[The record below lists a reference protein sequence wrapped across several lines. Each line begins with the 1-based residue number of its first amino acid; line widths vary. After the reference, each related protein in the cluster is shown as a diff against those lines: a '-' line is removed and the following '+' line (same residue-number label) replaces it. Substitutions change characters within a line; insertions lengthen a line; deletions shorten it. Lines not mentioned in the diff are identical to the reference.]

1 MQKGISLPAGSDQS
15 FAVAL
20 DLRGASSKVF
30 MNKPKIKGGI
40 ALTGNIGQRVQPAR
54 RKSTWKSIRRFWP
67 IYLMML
73 PGLAY
78 LFINNY
84 MPLPGVVVAFKQY
97 NARLGIFG
105 SNWIGFRNFEYLFKT
120 TDAWVIT
127 RNTILYNL
135 AFIILNTILA
145 VLIAVLLSELSGRRK
160 KIYQSVIL
168 LPNLISTVIISYL
181 VFAFLS
187 AGNGFVNNSILPI
200 FGRPPISWYSEPG
213 RWPFIIIFVNAW
225 RSVGYICII
234 YLATLM
240 GFDRAYYESA
250 LIDGAGKIKQF
261 WYITLPLLKPT
272 MVMLTL
278 IAIGRIFYSDF
289 GLFYQ
294 VPMNQGALYA
304 TTNTI
309 DTYVY
314 RGLLQLGNISM
325 SAAAGLYQ
333 SAVGFVLVLGAN
345 MLVRVID
352 RESALI

>member
-1 MQKGISLPAGSDQS
+1 L
-15 FAVAL
+15 
-20 DLRGASSKVF
+20 
-30 MNKPKIKGGI
+30 
-40 ALTGNIGQRVQPAR
+40 QPAKR
-54 RKSTWKSIRRFWP
+54 NKIQKNIRRFWP
-67 IYLMML
+67 VYIMML

-84 MPLPGVVVAFKQY
+84 MPLPGVVIAFKQY
-97 NARLGIFG
+97 NAKLGIYG
-105 SNWIGFRNFEYLFKT
+105 SNWIGFKNFEYLFKT

-127 RNTILYNL
+127 RNTIFYNL
-135 AFIILNTILA
+135 AFMVINTILSVLTA
-145 VLIAVLLSELSGRRK
+145 VVLSELSGKRK
-160 KIYQSVIL
+160 KVYQSVIL

-181 VFAFLS
+181 AFAFLS
-187 AGNGFVNNSILPI
+187 ASNGFINNTILPL
-200 FGRPPISWYSEPG
+200 FGMKPIPWYNDPA

-225 RSVGYICII
+225 RSVGYGCII

-250 LIDGAGKIKQF
+250 LIDGAGRGKQF
-261 WYITLPLLKPT
+261 WFITLPLLKPT
-272 MVMLTL
+272 IVMLTL
-278 IAIGRIFYSDF
+278 MAVGRIFYSDF

-294 VPMNQGALYA
+294 VPMNQGALYS

-345 MLVRVID
+345 MLVRVVD